1 MAKLTVTT
9 HHHAVNVHELEV
21 EDDFAL
27 PAAEED
33 WFTFSGKNGAKLRVH
48 ERNVSAISLS
58 K

>member
-9 HHHAVNVHELEV
+9 HHHSVNVHEIEV
-21 EDDFAL
+21 EEDFAL
-27 PAAEED
+27 PSADKD
-33 WFTFSGKNGAKLRVH
+33 WFTFSGKDGAKLSVH